1 MRKTVFKFGGLS
13 ALSLVVLFTIST
25 LLLTDLSFGVQE
37 VYGYLSILIAVAF
50 AFFGIKSYRDNE
62 LNGKISFGRALSTGM
77 LISLIPA
84 IAFGAFN
91 VIYILY
97 INPEFVEVYY
107 AQEIANVKNEFS
119 GAELAS
125 KIAEMEDMKE
135 MASSPAFN
143 FILMTST
150 VLIMGFIVSLISAV
164 TLRRS

>member
-1 MRKTVFKFGGLS
+1 MKKSVFKFGGLA
-13 ALSLVVLFTIST
+13 ALSILVLISLF
-25 LLLTDLSFGVQE
+25 LLNDLSFGMQE
-37 VYGYLSILIAVAF
+37 VVGYLSILIAVSF

-62 LNGKISFGRALSTGM
+62 LNGKISFGRALAMGM

-84 IAFGAFN
+84 VAFGAFD
-91 VIYILY
+91 VIYIVYL
-97 INPEFVEVYY
+97 NPEFVDVYY
-107 AQEIANVKNEFS
+107 ANEIANVKKEFS

-143 FILMTST
+143 FILMTVT
-150 VLIMGFIVSLISAV
+150 VLIIGFIVSLISAV